1 MSLQP
6 DRVWSTVMRGNS
18 LWCKGR
24 NIACYLSYWK
34 QLSLYVSFPTRR
46 FPSGPSLQGSRF
58 HIGSRGK
65 WKGLYSVR
73 IQFTHH
79 RPLKCCLFPPNI
91 ITLAFILPCEQGLL
105 RQLVLVPGSDATQH
119 ICPSLMPQLAALSVP
134 PLLLD
139 ESHRGS
145 NEEDQGI
152 YQSNVIKNCPA
163 ILIPLFIWPSSH
175 ICVFLKLSA
184 REEQVSV
191 GLQRSCTEQIKGQLW
206 FNPLRKGLYLCD
218 GTVWITVLEGGNQ
231 LLPFCSRLLPSF
243 CSAHLDNLS
252 FCLDHKRLD
261 YLLEHQII
269 TTSSETHDVE
279 VFMHFLMG
287 RTSILAMWS
296 QFDEFSAVCQV

>member
-1 MSLQP
+1 
-6 DRVWSTVMRGNS
+6 MRGNS

-24 NIACYLSYWK
+24 NIARYLSYWK
-34 QLSLYVSFPTRR
+34 QLSLYVSFPTRL
-46 FPSGPSLQGSRF
+46 FPSGPILQGSRF

-65 WKGLYSVR
+65 WKGLFSVR

-79 RPLKCCLFPPNI
+79 PPLKCCFSPPNN

-145 NEEDQGI
+145 DEEDQGI
-152 YQSNVIKNCPA
+152 YQSNLIKNRPA

-175 ICVFLKLSA
+175 ICVLLINSQHEKSKCQSGCSDRAQSRWKANCGLIHSGRASTFVMGQCGSRCLKVVISYCPSA
-184 REEQVSV
+184 PDYCPPFA
-191 GLQRSCTEQIKGQLW
+191 QRIWTS
-206 FNPLRKGLYLCD
+206 
-218 GTVWITVLEGGNQ
+218 
-231 LLPFCSRLLPSF
+231 
-243 CSAHLDNLS
+243 S

-296 QFDEFSAVCQV
+296 QFDEFSAVCHV